1 MQGFPPPPD
10 RIIRFADGTVYRFPQ
25 LRWSFSNM
33 RQFVPTVNVSRGD
46 GPPSVLPRAERTDLD
61 SVELVT
67 MDGRRMTW
75 ADSLAANYTDG
86 IVVLHRG
93 TIVYERYFGVLDA
106 ARPHAA
112 MSVTKSFVGTLAA
125 MLAAEGAIDPSAP
138 VTKYVPELASGA
150 YGDASVRQVM
160 DMTVGIKF
168 SEDYAD
174 PNAEVWAYARAGGML
189 PAPSDYKGPRTFYE
203 FLLTV
208 QKEGAHG
215 EAFAYKTVNT
225 EVLAWIVARASGKSI
240 ATLTAERIWSQLG
253 SERDAFYSVDSIGT
267 PSGGGGYSASLR
279 DMARFGEALR
289 LGGRYNGRQIVPQT
303 VVDDI
308 RRGASAAAFAKGGY
322 DRTLPGWSYRNMW
335 WVAPAE
341 SGVFAARGIHG
352 QAIWVDPKSE
362 VVIARFASNPL
373 ASNVLNDPVSLPAYA
388 AVAKAL
394 AAR

>member
-208 QKEGAHG
+208 QKEGTHG

-253 SERDAFYSVDSIGT
+253 SEQDAFYSVDSIGT